1 MSFAQH
7 DFFASADP
15 HAAFSEAQHDFF
27 DFLSWFFIPLDS
39 KLLNMKKLYFTLA
52 LFLFVGSMSVQT
64 FAADN
69 ETQIEIKKD
78 DKKKK
83 KKREV

>member
-1 MSFAQH
+1 
-7 DFFASADP
+7 
-15 HAAFSEAQHDFF
+15 
-27 DFLSWFFIPLDS
+27 
-39 KLLNMKKLYFTLA
+39 MKKLYFTLA

>member
-1 MSFAQH
+1 
-7 DFFASADP
+7 
-15 HAAFSEAQHDFF
+15 
-27 DFLSWFFIPLDS
+27 
-39 KLLNMKKLYFTLA
+39 MKKLYFTLA

-69 ETQIEIKKD
+69 STAIEIKKD

-83 KKREV
+83 KKRKKRKSKK